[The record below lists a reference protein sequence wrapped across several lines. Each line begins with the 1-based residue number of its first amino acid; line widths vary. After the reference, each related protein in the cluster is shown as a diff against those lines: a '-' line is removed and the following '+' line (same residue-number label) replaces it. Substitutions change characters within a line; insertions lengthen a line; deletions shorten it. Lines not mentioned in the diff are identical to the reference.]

1 MKPELVSWKQT
12 TQKTNSSSGTMYVAW
27 SVGEMRFSVQSVSDD
42 VTIRKYSCI
51 VANLKQLTLKINIL

>member
-12 TQKTNSSSGTMYVAW
+12 AQETNSSSGTTNFAW

-42 VTIRKYSCI
+42 VVVIRKY
-51 VANLKQLTLKINIL
+51 